1 MCDSY
6 CKFQNIPLFGLILHN
21 LFNHMVALLNQL
33 TSDRTLDVFAEN
45 PIYASEEENVSYHI
59 TSILEVIHCVHIGQ
73 TCPDVFWNS
82 HCFLA
87 FVFVWLLTKMYFA
100 FCMFLKLN
108 FFVRHHQIY
117 PQLWNRINKV
127 GFRIQQKIS
136 RLDEHQTKTTNSD
149 KSQLSSAK
157 VQPSLGRMA
166 IPNRMNFRENS

>member
-59 TSILEVIHCVHIGQ
+59 TSILEVIHCVHIGHVQ
-73 TCPDVFWNS
+73 MSSGTVIVFWLS
-82 HCFLA
+82 
-87 FVFVWLLTKMYFA
+87 FVWLLTKMYFA

-157 VQPSLGRMA
+157 VQPS
-166 IPNRMNFRENS
+166 